1 MKKSLFLCGAF
12 LLAVPGLSTATDY
25 PLTFKTLDAQQA
37 LSFPSGSSTYTMLQT
52 SKPAGI
58 VKAPPAVSQ
67 HPLYGQ
73 IAAGSE
79 QLLFRMDE
87 SKGTG
92 QGYDR
97 LIVDVNRNGDLTG
110 APVVSPVPADRRNGV
125 VVVSPQQILFGPIQ
139 APESLK
145 IGTDRPVFFAQ
156 VYMLTTPQMIANMA
170 ANMTV
175 NMTIGEI
182 MVRPGWYLQATVQV
196 DGKQHKIGYVDADCN
211 FKLGDPEK
219 PVIARVGVNG
229 AETSWYFQ
237 GGDRI
242 LVDWDGPQTIQSTL
256 LGNQSSPFGP
266 LLYLDAKPYK
276 ATLSADFKT
285 LSLEPW
291 AEPMAELALQTHGE
305 QVNNLELG
313 WEKAPGDWVLLQ
325 AGVANGKV
333 KVPPGNYRLY
343 AVGLKAN
350 SSSGDSLIMSG
361 TKRVPEGGIKAMA
374 GESTPLKCGAP
385 LKLELTATAT
395 RDSGLSSSGSL
406 LSSILGQSGPAQTIQ
421 ATLFG
426 AGGETYSTPYL
437 LGANGAARQPQAPT
451 YTVLTTDGKQVDSG
465 NLEYG

>member
-1 MKKSLFLCGAF
+1 MKKSLFLCGAL
-12 LLAVPGLSTATDY
+12 LLAMPGLSTATDY
-25 PLTFKTLDAQQA
+25 PLTFKTLDGQEA
-37 LSFPSGSSTYTMLQT
+37 LSFPSGPSTYAMLQT
-52 SKPAGI
+52 SKPAAI

-97 LIVDVNRNGDLTG
+97 LIVDVNRNGDLTDD
-110 APVVSPVPADRRNGV
+110 PVVSPVPPARRGGV
-125 VVVSPQQILFGPIQ
+125 VLVSPQQMLFGPIQ

-145 IGTDRPVFFAQ
+145 IGSDRPVFFAQ
-156 VYMLTTPQMIANMA
+156 VYMFTTPQMIANMA
-170 ANMTV
+170 A

-196 DGKQHKIGYVDADCN
+196 DGKQHKIGLVDADCN

-242 LVDWDGPQTIQSTL
+242 LVDWDGPPTLQRTL
-256 LGNQSSPFGP
+256 LGDQSCPFGP

-276 ATLSADFKT
+276 ATLSADCKT
-285 LSLEPW
+285 LSVEPW
-291 AEPMAELALQTHGE
+291 AEPMAELALQTQGE

-325 AGVANGKV
+325 PGVANGKA

-343 AVGLKAN
+343 SVGLKAKTA
-350 SSSGDSLIMSG
+350 SGDSLIMSG
-361 TKRVPEGGIKAMA
+361 TKRVPEGGIKAVA

-395 RDSGLSSSGSL
+395 SAAGISSSGSL
-406 LSSILGQSGPAQTIQ
+406 LSGILGQAGPAQTIQ

-437 LGANGAARQPQAPT
+437 MGANGALRQPKRP
-451 YTVLTTDGKQVDSG
+451 LTPC
-465 NLEYG
+465 